1 MVEAVSWFDTAV
13 PPASVPR
20 EYLEIDELRV
30 WVRTQPDAK
39 AALQSVERADWLLFL
54 ALLFPVTLSEG
65 PGTGP
70 ESKGEAALKKLV
82 LATCACVRETL
93 AHAPADPRPRE
104 ALDAAEKWAR
114 GELDRSEPRAASAH
128 AQAAAAQLAPS
139 QQAICHAC
147 AACARAV
154 LARERNPSWKAAIAD
169 QALRAPAQVLADAS
183 APPVPDGAPMA
194 DYDARRKK
202 VADERLA
209 VLRRFAVRLRTALNE
224 S

>member
-1 MVEAVSWFDTAV
+1 VVEAVSWFDTAV
-13 PPASVPR
+13 PPGSVPR
-20 EYLEIDELRV
+20 EYLEIEELRV
-30 WVRTQPDAK
+30 WARTQADAK

-54 ALLFPVTLSEG
+54 ALLAVG
-65 PGTGP
+65 D
-70 ESKGEAALKKLV
+70 EAALKKLV
-82 LATCACVRETL
+82 LATSACVRETL

-128 AQAAAAQLAPS
+128 AQAAAAQLGPA

-183 APPVPDGAPMA
+183 APAVPDGAPMA
-194 DYDARRKK
+194 SYDARRKK